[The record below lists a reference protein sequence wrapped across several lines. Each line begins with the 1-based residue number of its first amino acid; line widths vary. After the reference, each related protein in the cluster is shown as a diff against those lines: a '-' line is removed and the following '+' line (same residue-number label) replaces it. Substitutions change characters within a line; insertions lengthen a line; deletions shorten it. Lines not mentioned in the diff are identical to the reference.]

1 MQQDGH
7 TSAARLFDQ
16 TGRLRVD
23 LFDDEATE
31 LIHAC
36 LAWVEELDRS
46 IVLPIDFVITLLRR
60 GNQDME
66 SMLAQVIGIP
76 RQAKTLLGD
85 LESYARRV
93 ERALTGAPSLHVDTF
108 SLGSIGILH
117 DSLSWATEVGREH
130 ISGPDLTR
138 AIRWRIEYQESA
150 SIRWVLKQLGQFGS
164 EQLFDDAEM
173 LTSVPF
179 STTFWQS
186 LIRSAELS
194 AEAGLPFVGTPQLIA
209 ALCAST
215 RSILGTT
222 ATDAGI
228 RPERL
233 RAELLRIVGNRSP
246 SQPLFQLTQ
255 KTLTPR
261 VIRML
266 EGATEFAR
274 REERPADEV
283 DIIYEF
289 LNDGG
294 SSLELIRALGIEQ
307 PLRRRIERKRRQS
320 SKTERTSPIMPARSL
335 SAESGERGGR
345 KKEHESVLKTI
356 GRDLT
361 EEAKNGVLPKV
372 IGRDDELHQILRVLL
387 RTEQRNPLLTGEPG
401 VGKTALA
408 MALAQKIVDR
418 EVPKQLFDCRVI
430 EINSAALLGGTS
442 YRGELEA
449 RITDLIAETE
459 AANAILFID
468 EAHAIFA
475 PTSGAGKPA
484 ETPNHFKTAL
494 AAGRIAVIA
503 ATTTSEY
510 RRWIEQDPALKRR
523 FEQIAI
529 DELPTAT
536 TKELLVGLARDY
548 ESRWSVKI
556 PESVVD
562 DVIEFSDR
570 YIPQRSQPDKAKKL
584 LMDTAIRVSL
594 SGRSKTPEGA
604 TAASESDAIAAD
616 RAVTRESIARVVHEK
631 TRIPVERMIQD
642 DLSWWQTLERRLT
655 ARQPD
660 QQDAAHQIARRL
672 FQRRFRPDHARKPY
686 GIISLLTP
694 TGVDSVEFA
703 QSVAIECFGSYEAFT
718 RIDMSDLADAHSMS
732 RLFGAPPGYVGYS
745 DEDLLITP
753 LRQRPAQIIFFAD
766 FDAAHPR
773 VQERLLRM
781 MGDASA
787 RDTRGFEADLRHA
800 IFVFEI
806 QCGPDEQ
813 SIGFGRAPSVVSTQE
828 HADLLRKLDAEG
840 VARVTL
846 TNPASASDT
855 RQLHVARIIERF
867 VEHAGIVER
876 ARIDELY
883 ARGREL
889 ACGSDGHTTL
899 AELEIAVFE
908 TIIEPIAS
916 ALFENSDREEES
928 QRQPVDHSSS

>member
-1 MQQDGH
+1 MKQDGH

-16 TGRLRVD
+16 TGRLRLD
-23 LFDDEATE
+23 LFDSEATE
-31 LIHAC
+31 LLNAC
-36 LAWVEELDRS
+36 LTWVEELERS
-46 IVLPIDFVITLLRR
+46 VILPIDFVIALLRR
-60 GNQDME
+60 GNQDMA

-76 RQAKTLLGD
+76 RQAKTLLPD

-93 ERALTGAPSLHVDTF
+93 ERALTGSPGLHVDTF
-108 SLGSIGILH
+108 SLGAIGILN
-117 DSLSWATEVGREH
+117 DSLSWATEVGRER

-164 EQLFDDAEM
+164 EQLFDEAGI

-179 STTFWQS
+179 TTTFWQS

-209 ALCAST
+209 ALCASP

-228 RPERL
+228 RPDRL

-266 EGATEFAR
+266 EGATEIAR
-274 REERPADEV
+274 REERPADEI

-307 PLRRRIERKRRQS
+307 PLQRRIERKRRQAS
-320 SKTERTSPIMPARSL
+320 RTERTSPILQARSL
-335 SAESGERGGR
+335 SAESSERSAR
-345 KKEHESVLKTI
+345 KKEQESVLKTI

-361 EEAKNGVLPKV
+361 EEAKTGLLPNV
-372 IGRDDELHQILRVLL
+372 IGRDEELHQILRVLL

-408 MALAQKIVDR
+408 MALAQRINDHK
-418 EVPKQLFDCRVI
+418 VPKQLLDCRVI

-449 RITDLIAETE
+449 RITDVIAEAE

-475 PTSGAGKPA
+475 PTSGAGRPA

-494 AAGRIAVIA
+494 ASGRIAVIA
-503 ATTTSEY
+503 ATTTAEY

-523 FEQIAI
+523 FEQITI
-529 DELPTAT
+529 DELPAIT
-536 TKELLVGLARDY
+536 TRELLVELARDY
-548 ESRWSVKI
+548 ASRWNVSI
-556 PESVVD
+556 PDAVVD

-584 LMDTAIRVSL
+584 LMDTAIHVSL
-594 SGRSKTPEGA
+594 GGLSKINTSDENDD
-604 TAASESDAIAAD
+604 TASVKNT
-616 RAVTRESIARVVHEK
+616 VTRKAIARVVHEK
-631 TRIPVERMIQD
+631 TKIPVERMIAD
-642 DLSWWQTLERRLT
+642 NLSWWQTLERRLT
-655 ARQPD
+655 DRQPD
-660 QQDAAHQIARRL
+660 QQDAAHQLARRL

-694 TGVDSVEFA
+694 TGVDSAEFA

-718 RIDMSDLADAHSMS
+718 RIDMSDLSDAHSMS

-753 LRQRPAQIIFFAD
+753 LRQRPAQVIFFAD

-781 MGDASA
+781 MGDPIA

-800 IFVFEI
+800 LFIFEI
-806 QCGPDEQ
+806 QCNPEEQ
-813 SIGFGRAPSVVSTQE
+813 SIGFGRAASVVSTQE
-828 HADLLRKLDAEG
+828 HADLLRKLDAQG
-840 VARVTL
+840 VARVAL
-846 TNPASASDT
+846 TNPASASDA

-867 VEHAGIVER
+867 VEHSGMNER
-876 ARIDELY
+876 TRIDEIY

-889 ACGSDGHTTL
+889 ARNSDDRTTL
-899 AELEIAVFE
+899 RELDIAVFE
-908 TIIEPIAS
+908 TIIEPIAFS
-916 ALFENSDREEES
+916 LFESSDCDEEES
-928 QRQPVDHSSS
+928 ERKPVDHPSS